1 MSFYL
6 LFFLSV
12 GAHFQCHK
20 WLEMGPEAA
29 CEGRDGT
36 RRVSHEYELS
46 SMISSMHLFCKK
58 KKKKKHITKKRKEGI
73 DIEQERER
81 EREKRA
87 CGPNIYCLIVMQMII
102 KSM

>member
-58 KKKKKHITKKRKEGI
+58 KKAYYKEKKGGDRHRTG
-73 DIEQERER
+73 ERE
-81 EREKRA
+81 E
-87 CGPNIYCLIVMQMII
+87 
-102 KSM
+102 SMWSQSLLFDCHANDY